1 MYLSKTKL
9 SVAVGFTLAASFSY
23 SAYNTDGT
31 AYSNAI
37 LATET
42 YLDVGPASD
51 ALNMVDMFMCI
62 MEATGI
68 GSMPNQTYSALIDDA
83 QCSGG
88 AQDGQPNYITA
99 TLKTSRA
106 SNTAPYTIEAYFDV
120 GTDFKVVADITV
132 NSGPT
137 TQNPNGS
144 FTFNY
149 KNAFAG
155 ATDKGYISVDSSGN
169 VKVLNSRDG
178 TTVSNWMLGTIDFA
192 ADSGTLTVGDSSVTH
207 RYKFNSTKVHRRG
220 SADADADVS
229 CWDRTES
236 NYTTRVHEH
245 VLYDNAGALV
255 SMTGP
260 FGFTY
265 TDNNG
270 GTSNGYV
277 GPWGV
282 WLENNETGA
291 TRPLSITN
299 DAGVPFA
306 ICYDDD
312 DTGVSATCT
321 GLNDNQYVGVT
332 GYDFAEPIVFDAL
345 GNFNGINYGANELAY
360 NGPGNF
366 QMPWYCSVSPYTTWN
381 ESCAEDA
388 ENPQYR
394 PKAPT
399 LLGAPLTSGS
409 GATAYHAV
417 PRYQESTMGVTTGCD
432 ADVPLAVAAP
442 APQIGDFPAITNTW
456 SDLPPV
462 TPANTLKVI
471 QGVVQ

>member
-88 AQDGQPNYITA
+88 AQDGLPNYVTA

-149 KNAFAG
+149 KNAYAG
-155 ATDKGYISVDSSGN
+155 ATDKGYVSVDSSGN

-178 TTVSNWMLGTIDFA
+178 TTVSNWMLGTIDPA
-192 ADSGTLTVGDSSVTH
+192 ADTGTLTVLDASGTH
-207 RYKFNSTKVHRRG
+207 RYKFNSTKVHRY
-220 SADADADVS
+220 SADVTS
-229 CWDRTES
+229 CLDRSES
-236 NYTTRVHEH
+236 TYITRVKEH

-265 TDNNG
+265 NSSNA
-270 GTSNGYV
+270 TSNGYV
-277 GPWGV
+277 GPWGI
-282 WLENNETGA
+282 WLENNETGHA
-291 TRPLSITN
+291 RPSSIKN
-299 DAGVPFA
+299 DAGVDFA
-306 ICYDDD
+306 ICYDDSD
-312 DTGVSATCT
+312 SGENSCT
-321 GLNDNQYVGVT
+321 AADDNQYVGVT
-332 GYDFAEPIVFDAL
+332 GYTFAAPIFFDEVVI
-345 GNFNGINYGANELAY
+345 GDTTYNVENANQLAY
-360 NGPGNF
+360 NGAGNF
-366 QMPWYCSVSPYTTWN
+366 QMPWQCSVSPYTSWGA
-381 ESCAEDA
+381 SCAEDA

-394 PKAPT
+394 PQIST
-399 LLGAPLTSGS
+399 LSTVVLTSGS
-409 GATAYHAV
+409 TTYHAA
-417 PRYQESTMGVTTGCD
+417 PRYQESTMAITTGCA
-432 ADVPLAVAAP
+432 ADVPLAVAAA

-456 SDLPPV
+456 SDLPAV
-462 TPANTLKVI
+462 TAANTLKVI